1 MGDVKTALV
10 LSAGGMFG
18 AYQAGVWQALSPV
31 FRPDIVIG
39 CSVGS
44 INGWAIAGGI
54 SGDELARTWL
64 DPRCAELMRP
74 HARRRPW
81 QTFFDPQPLQRMIQE
96 MASNYTPRVPFALTL
111 TELPR
116 LRLRIFQTPEVTWQH
131 ILASCAVPLGYPA
144 VRIGGQSYCDGG
156 LLSVLP
162 VWAAASL
169 DADCAIAV
177 NVLPNKPLTALRA
190 GVRMVRLLA
199 PREPQSAGIEVLRI
213 VPEPPLGRLHD
224 AINWSPE
231 TVRRWIARGQ
241 ADAQALIDSRHDSRH
256 DGPAL
261 TAMLGRFV

>member
-1 MGDVKTALV
+1 
-10 LSAGGMFG
+10 MFG

-31 FRPDIVIG
+31 FRPDMVIG

-74 HARRRPW
+74 HAKRRLW
-81 QTFFDPQPLQRMIQE
+81 QTFFNPQPLEQVIQE

-116 LRLRIFQTPEVTWQH
+116 LRPRLFQTPDVTWRH
-131 ILASCAVPLGYPA
+131 ILASCAVPIGYPP
-144 VRIGGQSYCDGG
+144 VRIDGRSYCDGG
-156 LLSVLP
+156 LLNVLP
-162 VWAAASL
+162 LWAASRL
-169 DADCAIAV
+169 GADCAIAV

-190 GVRMVRLLA
+190 SVRMVRLLA
-199 PREPQSAGIEVLRI
+199 PREPQSSGIEVLRI
-213 VPEPPLGRLHD
+213 VPDPPLGRLQD
-224 AINWSPE
+224 AITWSPE
-231 TVRRWIARGQ
+231 TARRCIARGR
-241 ADAQALIDSRHDSRH
+241 ADAQSLIDSRHDS
-256 DGPAL
+256 PAL

>member
-1 MGDVKTALV
+1 MKNALV

-54 SGDELARTWL
+54 TGDELVRMWL
-64 DPRCAELMRP
+64 DPRCAGLMRR
-74 HARRRPW
+74 HASRRPW
-81 QTFFDPQPLQRMIQE
+81 QAFFDPQPLEQMIQE
-96 MASNYTPRVPFALTL
+96 MVSRYTPRVPFALTV

-116 LRLRIFQTPEVTWQH
+116 LRLRIFQTPDITWRH
-131 ILASCAVPLGYPA
+131 ILASCAVPVGYPR
-144 VRIGGQSYCDGG
+144 VRIGGRSYCDGG

-162 VWAAASL
+162 VWAASSL
-169 DADCAIAV
+169 GADCAITV

-199 PREPQSAGIEVLRI
+199 PREPPSPGIEIHRI
-213 VPEPPLGRLHD
+213 VPSPPLGRLHD
-224 AINWSPE
+224 AITWSPE
-231 TVRRWIARGQ
+231 TARHWIARGR
-241 ADAQALIDSRHDSRH
+241 ADAQALIGSPPFAERRC
-256 DGPAL
+256 L
-261 TAMLGRFV
+261 NEAMLR